1 MAWRIELDKDVQ
13 RSMQKMDKQVAKRIT
28 AKLKE
33 IVQLENP
40 RMMGKA
46 LSDNKA
52 GLWRYRVG
60 NYRIVCSIEDEILLI
75 LVVGVAHRS
84 KVYKR

>member
-13 RSMQKMDKQVAKRIT
+13 RSMQKMDRQVAKRIT
-28 AKLKE
+28 VKLKE
-33 IVQLENP
+33 IAQLENP

-75 LVVGVAHRS
+75 LVVDVAHRS